1 MTKKYSFGIDIDG
14 TITTPEFLL
23 PYINKAFNTNLI
35 LDDITTYDLTEALT
49 VDKLDFF
56 KWFKKE
62 ELTIYKNPPLQL
74 NAQRILSNWYPN
86 VTLNYITARE
96 ENSREVTDNW
106 FKTNSLPY
114 DTIDIVGPTD
124 KVIAGKRHGV
134 QLFME
139 DKHDN
144 AVRLHEELDIPVLLF
159 DAPYNRESI
168 PNGVIRVNSWK
179 EAEHWVKKEF
189 GI

>member
-14 TITTPEFLL
+14 TVTTPEFLL

-35 LDDITTYDLTEALT
+35 LDDITTYDLTRALS
-49 VDKLDFF
+49 VDKREFF
-56 KWFKKE
+56 DWYKKE
-62 ELTIYKNPPLQL
+62 ELKIYKNPPVQL
-74 NAQRILSNWYPN
+74 NAQRILSDWYPN
-86 VTLNYITARE
+86 VALNYITARE

-106 FKTNSLPY
+106 FKTNLLPF
-114 DTIDIVGPTD
+114 DVIDIVGPTD
-124 KVIAGKRHGV
+124 KSLAGRKYNV

-144 AVRLHEELDIPVLLF
+144 AVHLHEELDIPVLLF
-159 DAPYNRESI
+159 DAPYNREPI
-168 PNGVIRVNSWK
+168 PNGVIRVRNWL
-179 EAEHWVKKEF
+179 EAEQWVKKEF